1 MIFLLEFNFR
11 YVEMGAI
18 IVVLAVM
25 GLLLFEFRNM
35 KEQIKERMGINNETI
50 KMRLQALER
59 LTVFTERNGLKN
71 LVGRVDSMHMS
82 APSLHATLVETIKTE
97 YEYNISQQIYVNPE
111 VWNAVTRLKDQNIY
125 IINQLAASLPFEASA
140 LDLGKRILEY
150 SMMKDAEL
158 NQIVLDALQF
168 EAKKILE

>member
-1 MIFLLEFNFR
+1 MN
-11 YVEMGAI
+11 
-18 IVVLAVM
+18 
-25 GLLLFEFRNM
+25 
-35 KEQIKERMGINNETI
+35 TI
-50 KMRLQALER
+50 
-59 LTVFTERNGLKN
+59 
-71 LVGRVDSMHMS
+71 S
-82 APSLHATLVETIKTE
+82 
-97 YEYNISQQIYVNPE
+97 SQQIYVNPE

-168 EAKKILE
+168 EAKKILNKQV